1 MEGKKIE
8 KKEAHKKYYERNR
21 ECKIAQVQEYQ
32 VRKTRWA
39 KTVKVGVT
47 RQSQLKK
54 QMKVMARKQ
63 KQEAN
68 DVAEKRKNKIWQ
80 QTRERVRRLPE

>member
-8 KKEAHKKYYERNR
+8 KKEAHKKYYEWNR